1 MLANT
6 LAKALDSIKNVYK
19 ILGFFEQDPD
29 KFISEMKEK
38 YLGKLNITINEIESE
53 ITKRA
58 EAKKNKDYETA
69 DAIRAELD
77 KKGILLNDTKDG
89 TIWDIKELYS

>member
-1 MLANT
+1 MR
-6 LAKALDSIKNVYK
+6 
-19 ILGFFEQDPD
+19 
-29 KFISEMKEK
+29 EK
-38 YLGKLNITINEIESE
+38 YLNKLNINTNEIEE
-53 ITKRA
+53 QINKRA

-89 TIWDIKELYS
+89 TTWDIKELYS

>member
-1 MLANT
+1 
-6 LAKALDSIKNVYK
+6 
-19 ILGFFEQDPD
+19 
-29 KFISEMKEK
+29 MKEK
-38 YLGKLNITINEIESE
+38 YLSKLKITINEIENK

-77 KKGILLNDTKDG
+77 KKGILLNDTKNG
-89 TIWDIKELYS
+89 TTWDIKELYS